1 MPRSRVLVVEDDDRS
16 CEYYMGFFNEKH
28 RDEFRWALVR
38 TGQKALEALTLDGLP
53 VDIILL
59 DWSLP
64 GMSGLEVLRRIRRHK
79 ALRSTL
85 VFMVTAYAGLA
96 DRVKALETG
105 ADDILAK
112 PFAEE
117 ELLARLRSLLR
128 RQASPYCAGRVFEL
142 DGVKLDADARRLRV
156 HGREVELQAK
166 QAELLAVFLRHP
178 GIIHRAYSL
187 WSQVW
192 RYESPSWRDTL
203 NTQISLCRRKLGPEW
218 GPRLE
223 CVRDEGYRL
232 ATIECLR

>member
-1 MPRSRVLVVEDDDRS
+1 MIVEDDKGMRQYYTTFFDRTHS
-16 CEYYMGFFNEKH
+16 KEFLWAMVASGEK
-28 RDEFRWALVR
+28 AV
-38 TGQKALEALTLDGLP
+38 EALAREDLP

-59 DWSLP
+59 DWTLP
-64 GMSGLEVLRRIRRHK
+64 GMSGLEVLRRIRGNR
-79 ALRSTL
+79 ALQSTL
-85 VFMVTAYAGLA
+85 VFMVTAHATVA
-96 DRVKALETG
+96 DRVKALEAG
-105 ADDILAK
+105 ADDILTK
-112 PFAEE
+112 PFAEQ

-128 RQASPYCAGRVFEL
+128 RQANPYREGRVFEL

-156 HGREVELQAK
+156 HGRDVELQTK

-178 GIIHRAYSL
+178 GVLHPAGSL